1 MADLLYAYEKLS
13 AGVETLAT
21 HPHEVNERLI
31 AVFHDQV
38 GVNPDCLPEEP
49 KRIWLEVMKIVER
62 EGSLS
67 ASIYAL
73 DEAGAVNLA
82 KMITTVKAM
91 VRSVI

>member
-21 HPHEVNERLI
+21 HPREVNERLI
-31 AVFHDQV
+31 VAFNDLV
-38 GVNPDCLPEEP
+38 GVNPDCLPDEP
-49 KRIWLEVMKIVER
+49 KRIWLEVMKILEC
-62 EGSLS
+62 EGSLA
-67 ASIYAL
+67 ASINAL